1 MVLALVDVVVWLGAA
16 ILVAAGALK
25 LRRPVPAALF
35 IRRLGIPAS
44 PVTVRALAVVEAA
57 VGVLVLAVAGA
68 AVLVAAGLVYAA
80 FLASLA
86 AYRLRTGER
95 SVSCG
100 CFGASTAVA
109 LGPHAAALV
118 VALAATTV
126 AALTGRESLIT
137 VLGSQSIAEAALL
150 LVLLALVVVVLVG
163 ASTGVP
169 AAADPGPPV
178 FRVGPRGGP

>member
-25 LRRPVPAALF
+25 LWRPVPAALF

-44 PVTVRALAVVEAA
+44 PVTVRDLAVVEAA
-57 VGVLVLAVAGA
+57 VGVLVLTMAGA
-68 AVLVAAGLVYAA
+68 AVLVAAGGLYAA

-86 AYRLRTGER
+86 AYRVRTGER

-100 CFGASTAVA
+100 CFGASATVPLA
-109 LGPHAAALV
+109 PHAAALV

-126 AALTGRESLIT
+126 AVLTGRESLIS
-137 VLGSQSIAEAALL
+137 VLGSQTLAEAALL
-150 LVLLALVVVVLVG
+150 LVLLALVVMALVG

-169 AAADPGPPV
+169 AADPGPPV
-178 FRVGPRGGP
+178 FRVEPRGGP